1 MGREKTAQ
9 DSTTSASK
17 KKFDVWILDF
27 VDRHLLSRVDLAYRY
42 LK

>member
-1 MGREKTAQ
+1 MQDGKRK
-9 DSTTSASK
+9 DSTTASK

-27 VDRHLLSRVDLAYRY
+27 VDRHLLSRVDLAY